1 MNVNA
6 FKTAIIPFTA
16 SNPAA
21 KKNCYDSARLLREF
35 FS

>member
-1 MNVNA
+1 MNFVALQN
-6 FKTAIIPFTA
+6 AIIPFIA
-16 SNPAA
+16 PNPAA